1 MIDPN
6 LWLLSFGLRRP
17 HVPPNAFNKRI
28 QFFQSQGITKLDDLF
43 WKLYDNQEL
52 PGDNLDAN
60 MSRAHFKKY
69 YNEVFVGAGEMKR

>member
-1 MIDPN
+1 MQDTN

-17 HVPPNAFNKRI
+17 YVPLNDFNKKI
-28 QFFQSQGITKLDDLF
+28 LHYKEQGVKDLDDLF
-43 WKLYDNQEL
+43 WKLYNEGEL

-60 MSRAHFKKY
+60 MTRAHFKKY